1 MIRVKQRLEAVMR
14 ALKKESAKPSAPA
27 HFHRGDVINY
37 YPNRDELKSD
47 DFLCR
52 FLLKGWVPEEPV
64 LSKGVRITAFGSCFA
79 ANITRHLSS
88 IGFDL
93 SSDRD
98 SGIYISKMGDAMVNT
113 PSILGQ
119 FEWAFENK
127 KPAEHLWHGRQTERY
142 RYDDAVR
149 QRTRKIFL
157 DTEFFIITL
166 GLSEVWYDAQTGGTF
181 WRGVPEDAFD
191 PERHKFR
198 VLSTAETK
206 ADIARM
212 HALIRQYV
220 PQAKLLFTVS
230 PIPLGATFR
239 DISCITAN
247 TVSKAIIRSA
257 LDEFLREHED
267 ELNKTLFYFPSM
279 ELVQFGFTDPWGN
292 DWRHPES
299 YVLDTVMKVFEASY
313 CSGGCSM
320 DEAIQTLNLFREKN
334 LIMVLRKLKR
344 GPENRELVN
353 AANRVRRQATVAR
366 QKAKEGQNRVDREPE
381 EPEHHTAGDVDA
393 KRIARQEE
401 KRLKRIGLRARN
413 KQARNSD
420 AG

>member
-1 MIRVKQRLEAVMR
+1 MNRVRQRLEAMVR
-14 ALKKESAKPSAPA
+14 AIKKKEGAPSAKR

-37 YPNRDELKSD
+37 YPDRDQLKSD
-47 DFLCR
+47 DFLGQ

-64 LSKGVRITAFGSCFA
+64 LNKGVKITAFGSCFA

-98 SGIYISKMGDAMVNT
+98 SGIYISRMGDAMVNT

-127 KPAEHLWHGRQTERY
+127 DPAEHLWYGKETERY
-142 RYDDAVR
+142 RYDDEVR
-149 QRTRKIFL
+149 QRTRKVFL

-166 GLSEVWYDAQTGGTF
+166 GLSEVWYDARTGGTF
-181 WRGVPEDAFD
+181 WRGVPEHAFD
-191 PERHKFR
+191 PDRHKFR
-198 VLSTAETK
+198 VLSVAETK

-212 HALIRQYV
+212 HALIRQFV

-230 PIPLGATFR
+230 PIPLAATFR
-239 DISCITAN
+239 NVSCITAN
-247 TVSKAIIRSA
+247 TVSKAVIRSA

-267 ELNKTLFYFPSM
+267 EINKTLFYFPSM

-292 DWRHPES
+292 DWRHPEN
-299 YVLDTVMKVFEASY
+299 YILDTVMKVFEAAY

-320 DEAIQTLNLFREKN
+320 EEAIQTFNLFREKN
-334 LIMVLRKLKR
+334 LVMVLQKLKR
-344 GPENRELVN
+344 GPENRELIN
-353 AANRVRRQATVAR
+353 TANRARRQAEAAR
-366 QKAKEGQNRVDREPE
+366 QKAK
-381 EPEHHTAGDVDA
+381 
-393 KRIARQEE
+393 ARQSRVGDADEGPE
-401 KRLKRIGLRARN
+401 QKAASGARAAKKARRQKKRLDMERARDP
-413 KQARNSD
+413 D
-420 AG
+420 AD